1 MKLDLSVQLG
11 TQGILDFRNV
21 LINFEKEI
29 NRSINSIRYYK
40 ESLDIN
46 KLLSLKIWLSS
57 ITKCYPDCLNHR
69 KLLLDITSNPNIFA
83 AVEKIEEILLF
94 LACVGNLAKKVYNDS
109 NCMISVKNFF
119 TEIEIKYNQ
128 VKAAQEHEKLLQE
141 SKRLTEQLIE
151 KENKICM
158 ENRRIAIECE
168 KASMESQ
175 RLAEEAEKLRK
186 KNIEREK
193 EKEKRIKEEQLK
205 AERIKQL
212 EIEQKKKHDEE
223 VKRIQRIQRPVV
235 YRSSREFHCMI
246 S

>member
-186 KNIEREK
+186 KKYRKGKGKGKKNKRRTVESWKNKATRNWTEK
-193 EKEKRIKEEQLK
+193 KTWW
-205 AERIKQL
+205 
-212 EIEQKKKHDEE
+212 
-223 VKRIQRIQRPVV
+223 
-235 YRSSREFHCMI
+235 RS
-246 S
+246 